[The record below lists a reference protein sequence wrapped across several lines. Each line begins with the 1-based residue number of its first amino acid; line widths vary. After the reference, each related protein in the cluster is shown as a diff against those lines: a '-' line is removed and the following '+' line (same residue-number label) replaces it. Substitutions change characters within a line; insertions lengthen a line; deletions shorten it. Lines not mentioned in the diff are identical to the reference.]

1 MTRRDII
8 IIAVLVNAGL
18 LAILFMMAVTS
29 EEEANP
35 ETTTEVVSIVD
46 DFNANEEKQSPGLP
60 LSKTPT
66 DEVDQAIQALNDPS
80 TPQPIII
87 EDEAF
92 ELEDNEEI
100 ELEQPKEDPTK
111 PIVPQPMPETP
122 KKSAATTKASANDG
136 KKIEVTV
143 KKGDSLD
150 KIARAN
156 GTTIKA
162 LKEANQLKN
171 DRLKV
176 GQVLQ
181 LPASSEK
188 KSISKEKPTV
198 SKKETEIA
206 DADPQ
211 YYTLK
216 NGDNPWK
223 IAKKF
228 HIKVDDFLKLNNM
241 TEEKARNLK
250 VGEKVRVK

>member
-1 MTRRDII
+1 MTRRNII

-29 EEEANP
+29 ED
-35 ETTTEVVSIVD
+35 ETTPLESKTEVVSIGD
-46 DFNANEEKQSPGLP
+46 DLVEKPTPVLT

-87 EDEAF
+87 DDEALDLEQDTE
-92 ELEDNEEI
+92 ELEVEE
-100 ELEQPKEDPTK
+100 PKKE
-111 PIVPQPMPETP
+111 EP
-122 KKSAATTKASANDG
+122 KKSALTQAEPQIQENSTTVEKPSVKES
-136 KKIEVTV
+136 KKVEVTV

-162 LKEANQLKN
+162 LKEANKLKN
-171 DRLKV
+171 DKLKV

-181 LPASSEK
+181 VPVSNEK
-188 KSISKEKPTV
+188 KSVAKEKQPA
-198 SKKETEIA
+198 SKKETEIS

-211 YYTLK
+211 YYTIK

-223 IAKKF
+223 VAKKF
-228 HIKVDDFLKLNNM
+228 HIKVEDFLKLNNM
-241 TEEKARNLK
+241 SEEKARNLK